1 MSEPQTVPTP
11 ELVQDLAE
19 GCVKYVEQATGVEL
33 DFTQDTLPVL
43 DHYLERVPEEASEEV
58 LALVIPMCG
67 AYFGEVVRR
76 HMQDARWHLDEEH
89 YERWRVEFD
98 SCFLHFNPIGM
109 VLEALMRDD
118 AAGWS
123 AHLSVLDD
131 QREALKQALERLGEV
146 EEDDYYRLS
155 VRFEVIEQAHDQLAA
170 WTRQQAKEGEQPQR
184 YDPDTYAALADRPT
198 EPSEGDLN

>member
-1 MSEPQTVPTP
+1 MSDIEALPTP
-11 ELVQDLAE
+11 EVVQDLAD

-43 DHYLERVPEEASEEV
+43 DHYLERVPEEAGEEV

-76 HMQDARWHLDEEH
+76 HMPDGRWHVAGEQ
-89 YERWRVEFD
+89 YERWRVEFNA
-98 SCFLHFNPIGM
+98 CFLHFNPIGM

-118 AAGWS
+118 AAGWA
-123 AHLSVLDD
+123 AHLSVLED

-146 EEDDYYRLS
+146 EEDDYYRLA
-155 VRFEVIEQAHDQLAA
+155 VRFEVIEQAHEQLSA
-170 WTRQQAKEGEQPQR
+170 WNREQTK
-184 YDPDTYAALADRPT
+184 PDAQTQSFGPDVYAAQVDRAD
-198 EPSEGDLN
+198 ELN